1 MADKK
6 EKNLTVPPSTDE
18 VKDTASSVFKCST
31 TEDNM
36 QRLQLRT
43 VFHMAG
49 NMTLDEQIVAVRA
62 FESRVLVTEIER
74 RLLNSDK
81 MQEDLNTLL
90 HEWEAKE

>member
-18 VKDTASSVFKCST
+18 VKDTASSEFNYS
-31 TEDNM
+31 TEDDIM
-36 QRLQLRT
+36 QRHHLRT
-43 VFHMAG
+43 VFHMVG
-49 NMTLDEQIVAVRA
+49 NMTLDEQMRAVRA
-62 FESRVLVTEIER
+62 FDSRVIVAEIER
-74 RLLNSDK
+74 RLMNSDK